1 MIFAAIFYF
10 GSLVIRNSYNEQ
22 TGKYDVSSE
31 NVFIAM
37 FAIFFG
43 ASQAGTA

>member
-1 MIFAAIFYF
+1 MMYMIFAAIFYF
-10 GSLVIRNSYNEQ
+10 GSLVIRNSYNES

-43 ASQAGTA
+43 AS

>member
-1 MIFAAIFYF
+1 MMYMIFAAIFYF
-10 GSLVIRNSYNEQ
+10 GSLVIRYS
-22 TGKYDVSSE
+22 KYDESTHKFDVSSE

-43 ASQAGTA
+43 AS